1 VPALH
6 EVRSLETETLR
17 SQLRLAPAAA
27 VLVPERNCKRV
38 RSSEISCFRT
48 GQLLRLCGSDST
60 LRPKPASGSQALSG
74 VRAVAACL
82 GGSCLV
88 RHRHG
93 YTLLA
98 LVPTLHPTFLCSNA
112 QPSCVSPHHKS
123 SHCHILWPHIDCTLR
138 CGCHCAKSMYHT
150 CVECNF
156 RSVSCT
162 PWPSLFWLHHP
173 KPPLTGGQCSAPHA
187 PFSLDTPAASTV
199 ELEGG
204 HCVKSHLRAVLKTHH
219 HHPIAR
225 VWPIAGLQ

>member
-1 VPALH
+1 MPALH
-6 EVRSLETETLR
+6 EVHSLETETLR

-93 YTLLA
+93 YTSLA
-98 LVPTLHPTFLCSNA
+98 LVPALHPTFLCSNA

-150 CVECNF
+150 CVSAI
-156 RSVSCT
+156 SVVLVVLHGRHCSGST
-162 PWPSLFWLHHP
+162 IQDHLLQVGSAVPLMRPSL
-173 KPPLTGGQCSAPHA
+173 S
-187 PFSLDTPAASTV
+187 TP
-199 ELEGG
+199 
-204 HCVKSHLRAVLKTHH
+204 R
-219 HHPIAR
+219 PR
-225 VWPIAGLQ
+225 QQ